1 VTFTLAPQMALVF
14 MLIFA
19 RIGAILMLMPA
30 LGERSIP
37 SRLRLSF
44 ALALTFTLYPLLSA
58 RYGDVPATLG
68 RLLILFG
75 TELVIGLAIGFSMR
89 LVLSALQVAG
99 SAISMQLSLSFA
111 ESVDPTQG
119 QHSMLL
125 SNFLTVTA
133 ITLIFAT
140 DLDHVA
146 IAGLVDSYQLFEPGR
161 IPSVGD
167 FSMMAIQTIAESFR
181 IGVQIAA
188 PFIVFGLV
196 FQLGLGVLS
205 RLMPQ
210 IQIYFIAMPASIALG
225 FLVLFLLIG
234 TIMTWYL
241 GHVEAVFGRFV
252 AP

>member
-1 VTFTLAPQMALVF
+1 
-14 MLIFA
+14 
-19 RIGAILMLMPA
+19 
-30 LGERSIP
+30 
-37 SRLRLSF
+37 
-44 ALALTFTLYPLLSA
+44 
-58 RYGDVPATLG
+58 
-68 RLLILFG
+68 
-75 TELVIGLAIGFSMR
+75 
-89 LVLSALQVAG
+89 
-99 SAISMQLSLSFA
+99 
-111 ESVDPTQG
+111 
-119 QHSMLL
+119 
-125 SNFLTVTA
+125 
-133 ITLIFAT
+133 
-140 DLDHVA
+140 
-146 IAGLVDSYQLFEPGR
+146 
-161 IPSVGD
+161 
-167 FSMMAIQTIAESFR
+167 MMAIQTIAESFR